1 MQYKIIHDRFRLA
14 LIPALIMGVISNIHI
29 LCVLIFVDA
38 FFLSWSPII
47 AAILFSICFILLKK
61 NSINPKQT
69 FFIAA
74 YLTAIEI
81 CIHTH
86 FLGWDSGFYY
96 YLFLLPMVFLL
107 NSSWK
112 TWMIVFF
119 NVSIAIVLAGLLF
132 LYFNASARHLMS
144 AETQSNIKL
153 SNLILTG
160 IVILV
165 IMIYFSRTVHKK
177 DEALIRANLE
187 LERQNIEILEQHKHL
202 QILLK
207 EIHHRVKNNLQII
220 SSLMSLQS
228 RKSGDERL
236 SQFLNESKRRV
247 EAIALIHEK
256 LLQDD
261 KVNRVD
267 FKSYLEELMNS
278 QKLMNPL
285 VKCTVLSK
293 DATLDLD
300 TAVPLGLIFSEMCS
314 NSIKHA
320 FQNGKE
326 PELRAELKH
335 SNEEEFELIVQD
347 NGIGL
352 PVGFDFNNPSSLGF
366 EIINALTGQINGRIE
381 YANDDGAKF
390 HVFFPA

>member
-1 MQYKIIHDRFRLA
+1 MQHKVIHDRFRLA
-14 LIPALIMGVISNIHI
+14 LIPALIMGIISNIYT
-29 LCVLIFVDA
+29 LCVFILVDA

-47 AAILFSICFILLKK
+47 SGVLFSICFILLKK

-69 FFIAA
+69 FLIAA
-74 YLTAIEI
+74 YLSVIEI

-96 YLFLLPMVFLL
+96 YLFLLSMVFLL
-107 NSSWK
+107 NSFWK

-119 NVSIAIVLAGLLF
+119 NFSIAIVLAGLLF
-132 LYFNASARHLMS
+132 FDADGRHVMS
-144 AETQSNIKL
+144 AEIQSNIKL
-153 SNLILTG
+153 TNLILTG
-160 IVILV
+160 IIVLV
-165 IMIYFSRTVHKK
+165 IMIYFRRTVHKK

-320 FQNGKE
+320 FQNVKE

-366 EIINALTGQINGRIE
+366 EIINALTSQINGRIE